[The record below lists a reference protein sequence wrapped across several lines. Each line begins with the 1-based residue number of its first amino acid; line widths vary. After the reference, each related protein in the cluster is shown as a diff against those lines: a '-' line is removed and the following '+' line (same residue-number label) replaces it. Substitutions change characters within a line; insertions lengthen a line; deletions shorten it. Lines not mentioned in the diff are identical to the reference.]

1 MDKPILV
8 TREQLYE
15 QVWTIPTQTLAKQY
29 GISDVGLSKICRR
42 LNVPKPGLG
51 YWAKVDAGQS
61 PPRTPLPARA
71 LQHSY
76 EIRPRPPEPVETEEQ
91 RLAREARERL
101 RQSFAAVSVPDLL
114 SQPHLLTRKTQ
125 EHFAAIAK
133 RLQKP
138 PRKTSPFEGPQL
150 GSLPYDQKGRYECK
164 VGSGFPLLVSL
175 PHLDRAL
182 RILDTWT
189 KEVIKLGFELR
200 ADEKKNE
207 LTFWKDGQ
215 GFNFALREG
224 YKKHEFPPNEQK
236 ARKEASR
243 YPYEYEWIGSDK
255 FTFTIS
261 GPTWGTHREWSDG
274 KTSLQARM
282 PDMLAEIVELVP
294 LARKLR
300 EEEEQKKKA
309 HAEEEHRR
317 WQAQARRDEEKRQL
331 DAIVAAA
338 SEVASAES
346 ALRYLDQLEAEYFK
360 TEGNVPETVSLW
372 FNRARGV
379 AIRSNPMKS
388 WIEELRSKASGS

>member
-51 YWAKVDAGQS
+51 YWAKVDAGQG

-71 LQHSY
+71 LEHSY
-76 EIRPRPPEPVETEEQ
+76 EIRPRPPEPAETEEQ

-101 RQSFAAVSVPDLL
+101 RLSFAAVSVPDLL
-114 SQPHLLTRKTQ
+114 LQPHALTKKTQ
-125 EHFAAIAK
+125 EHFAVIAK
-133 RLQKP
+133 KLQKP
-138 PRKTSPFEGPQL
+138 SRKTSPFERPQL
-150 GSLPYDQKGRYECK
+150 ASLPYDQKGRYECK

-182 RILDTWT
+182 RVLDTWT
-189 KEVIKLGFELR
+189 KEVMKLGFEVR

-207 LTFWKDGQ
+207 LTAWKDGQ
-215 GFNFALREG
+215 GFSFALREG
-224 YKKHEFPPNEQK
+224 YKKHEFAADEQK

-243 YPYEYEWIGSDK
+243 RYDYEWVGSGK

-261 GPTWGTHREWSDG
+261 GPIWGTHREWSDG
-274 KTSLQARM
+274 KTLLQARM
-282 PDMLAEIVELVP
+282 PEMLAEIVALVP

-338 SEVASAES
+338 GEVARTET

-360 TEGNVPETVSLW
+360 SEGNVPETVSLW
-372 FNRARGV
+372 FNRAREI
-379 AIRSNPMKS
+379 AMLSNPMKS
-388 WIEELRSKASGS
+388 WIEELRSKARPS